1 MRRTIIRDCRVW
13 DGSGKATFP
22 ADLLIEG
29 GRRGLDS
36 ALLIEHELFAQK
48 EILGC
53 ERALDRKLRTKKR
66 SKSAKRFSQ
75 SKQDFIMD
83 RCLLFSVSLSNW
95 SI

>member
-1 MRRTIIRDCRVW
+1 MQNPTADGKKRRAAAESAAPPTLMTLQEVTDYLCVIRKR
-13 DGSGKATFP
+13 F
-22 ADLLIEG
+22 
-29 GRRGLDS
+29 S
-36 ALLIEHELFAQK
+36 AASEL
-48 EILGC
+48 
-53 ERALDRKLRTKKR
+53 LDRKLRTKKR